1 MVAVTTLPCGPA
13 AALILEYVEMTTMT
27 PDEERKVGGAPV
39 SGKQGKC
46 WRWLQH
52 CQRFCAICFAN

>member
-27 PDEERKVGGAPV
+27 LDEERKVGGTAV
-39 SGKQGKC
+39 SSVRKARQG
-46 WRWLQH
+46 WRWRQH
-52 CQRFCAICFAN
+52 RCQGF